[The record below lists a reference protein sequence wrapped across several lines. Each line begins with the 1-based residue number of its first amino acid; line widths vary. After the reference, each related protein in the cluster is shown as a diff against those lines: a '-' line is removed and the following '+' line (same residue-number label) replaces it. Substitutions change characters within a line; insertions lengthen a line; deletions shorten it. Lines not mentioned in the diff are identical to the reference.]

1 MLNTDLGAD
10 SCGLHIVENG
20 SIKPEERN
28 YSLMPMLKKDMKY
41 IQTKGLYTQ
50 LHYLLLP
57 SLKFCLHLGVDH
69 KK

>member
-1 MLNTDLGAD
+1 MGAD
-10 SCGLHIVENG
+10 ICGLHIVENG

-28 YSLMPMLKKDMKY
+28 YFNTLMLLLKKDMKY

-50 LHYLLLP
+50 LHYLLLT